1 MHVQLSQIASVL
13 ESEVLSTGQGSGVR
27 GQVATGWSID
37 SRTVEKGD
45 VFFALEGE
53 RVDGHEFVGLALKKG
68 AVLAVANRPV
78 SAAGPVLQVPNV
90 GTALEKL
97 AKWAR
102 ERWARPVVAI
112 TGSAGKTTSKDIIA
126 ALLATRFRVGKT
138 VGNFNNHLGVPLS
151 ILRFPDAA
159 EVGVLE
165 LGMNHAG
172 EIRELAGI
180 ARPQVGVVT
189 NVGYAHIEGFDSIDG
204 IALAKRE
211 LIESLPANGTAILN
225 ADDRR
230 VLAFGE
236 IHSGAVITYGIQ
248 NEATIRAERVRQE
261 PGKVEFDAGGVHFSS
276 KLTGVHGILNIL
288 AGLATA
294 SVWEISLAELVDS
307 VSALE
312 PGRMRGERRIW
323 NGITIF
329 DDCYNSNPEAV
340 RSMIEV
346 LKDEPARRRIAVLG
360 EMLELGHWA
369 EVLHREVGEYLAN
382 AGIQLLVGI
391 RGAGGFIIDAAISGG
406 MSPNAAYFFDE
417 PEEAGEFLR
426 GYARPGD
433 AILFKGSRGTHVE
446 RALAAFTG
454 GG

>member
-1 MHVQLSQIASVL
+1 MQIELTQIAGVL
-13 ESEVLSTGQGSGVR
+13 ESELGAGGRGVM
-27 GQVATGWSID
+27 ATGWSID
-37 SRTVEKGD
+37 SRTVERGD

-53 RVDGHEFVGLALKKG
+53 RVDGHRFVREAFEKG
-68 AVLAVANRPV
+68 AALAVVSHDV
-78 SAAGPVLQVPNV
+78 SAAGLVLQVPNV
-90 GTALEKL
+90 RAALGAL

-102 ERWARPVVAI
+102 ERWGRSVVGV
-112 TGSAGKTTSKDIIA
+112 TGSAGKTTCKDIIA
-126 ALLATRFRVGKT
+126 ALLGERFRVGKT
-138 VGNFNNHLGVPLS
+138 VGNFNNNLGVPLS
-151 ILRFPDAA
+151 VLRFPDDAQ
-159 EVGVLE
+159 VGVLE

-211 LIESLPANGTAILN
+211 LIESLPADGTAILN

-230 VLAFGE
+230 VLEFGKV
-236 IHSGAVITYGIQ
+236 HRGAVITYGIQ
-248 NEATIRAERVRQE
+248 NQATIRAERVRRE

-294 SVWEISLAELVDS
+294 SVFRIGLTELVEP

-340 RSMIEV
+340 RSMIDV

-369 EVLHREVGEYLAN
+369 EVLHREVGEYLAK

-391 RGAGGFIIDAAISGG
+391 RGAGGFMIDAAISGG

-417 PEEAGEFLR
+417 PEEAGVFLR

-454 GG
+454 GA